1 MRIKNELQRLGP
13 PQAGTNGGIRSN
25 GHLQFAEGHTIEESV
40 PTVPQPTCGLQ
51 HHVALDETHMAGVA
65 SFNRNYLQAED
76 DAFMQ
81 RKTSAFMVTS
91 ERYAPVSYTHLTLP
105 PNKAG

>member
-1 MRIKNELQRLGP
+1 MRIENELQRLDP
-13 PQAGTNGGIRSN
+13 PQAGANGGIRSN
-25 GHLQFAEGHTIEESV
+25 GHLQFAKGHTIEESV
-40 PTVPQPTCGLQ
+40 PTEPQPTSCVLQ

-65 SFNRNYLQAED
+65 SFNRNYLKAED

-91 ERYAPVSYTHLTLP
+91 ERYALRIGLAACTL
-105 PNKAG
+105 